1 MALSHPLTLPSEFVS
16 YNIAFQA
23 KNVPVGLFRLPQN
36 HDSLL
41 PNWHSILTNQS
52 VDKKKNK
59 SEIIFSLKKSEFIL
73 DDILRFKIN
82 SATNKISFLLKL
94 FKIFCQFFWPI
105 FFVVSHT
112 ISRGKEVSTNMCS
125 VDR

>member
-52 VDKKKNK
+52 VDKKKTNQR
-59 SEIIFSLKKSEFIL
+59 SFS
-73 DDILRFKIN
+73 
-82 SATNKISFLLKL
+82 
-94 FKIFCQFFWPI
+94 
-105 FFVVSHT
+105 H
-112 ISRGKEVSTNMCS
+112 
-125 VDR
+125 